1 MINKTLSILIMA
13 LLIFP
18 GLVLAAED
26 FTMAKQLIDSGVNC
40 DNLNDKQLESI
51 GDYYMEQMHPGQAHE
66 FMDSMMG
73 GEGSESLKLIH
84 INMAKRIYCNEDVY
98 VGYGMMGN
106 MMGKGFSRGGGMM
119 GMMGGYYGGYGMG
132 AFGWIFMILIVVAL
146 VLLIL
151 WLIKQLQNPKR
162 RK

>member
-1 MINKTLSILIMA
+1 MMNKTLSILIMA
-13 LLIFP
+13 LLILP
-18 GLVLAAED
+18 GLVLAAEE
-26 FTMAKQLIDSGVNC
+26 FTITKQLIDSRANC
-40 DNLNDKQLESI
+40 DNLNDEQLESM

-73 GEGSESLKLIH
+73 GEGSESLKLVH

-98 VGYGMMGN
+98 I
-106 MMGKGFSRGGGMM
+106 
-119 GMMGGYYGGYGMG
+119 GYGMG

-146 VLLIL
+146 VLLIM
-151 WLIKQLQNPKR
+151 WLIKQLQNPKH